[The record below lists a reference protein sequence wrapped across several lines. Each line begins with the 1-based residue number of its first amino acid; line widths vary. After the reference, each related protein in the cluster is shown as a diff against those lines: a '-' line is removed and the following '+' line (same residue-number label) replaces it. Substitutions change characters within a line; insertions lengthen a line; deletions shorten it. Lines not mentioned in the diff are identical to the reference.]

1 MLATNQLSTKAIINS
16 YPKNSNKVIK
26 KRKDKQKFIS
36 TINITHISQKHQW
49 TSQKKY
55 PTTIGYWSLKR
66 KKGQIHIPST
76 TERVSLKKPKK

>member
-1 MLATNQLSTKAIINS
+1 LSKYASHKPAIHESNHQFIS
-16 YPKNSNKVIK
+16 KNSNKLNK
-26 KRKDKQKFIS
+26 KRKDKQRFIS

-66 KKGQIHIPST
+66 KKDKCTFLPQSK
-76 TERVSLKKPKK
+76 E